1 MYLFTAECYS
11 GDGAYKTYKN
21 DGPTKQCYTSKYQ
34 PCNFECE
41 SVPCAGSIHTIF
53 VYKLGTRTFVLLP
66 CPYNSLLVSQKLL
79 YPLRAGLKMKQY
91 QLTALKHTYQLHG
104 IDITLRMRTTISP
117 GQWQPWTAV
126 SPLLGLISMA

>member
-1 MYLFTAECYS
+1 MFTAECYS

-53 VYKLGTRTFVLLP
+53 VYKLGARKFVLLP
-66 CPYNSLLVSQKLL
+66 YLL
-79 YPLRAGLKMKQY
+79 YQPFSFPKAVVLIKSRA
-91 QLTALKHTYQLHG
+91 
-104 IDITLRMRTTISP
+104 
-117 GQWQPWTAV
+117 
-126 SPLLGLISMA
+126 